1 MGGGGG
7 GFFAREGGGGGGGFL
22 AFVFI
27 PFSVDE
33 LALRDGALP
42 SDVAGE
48 AALSPKYL
56 SGLLVLLL

>member
-22 AFVFI
+22 ALVLI
-27 PFSVDE
+27 LFSVDE
-33 LALRDGALP
+33 LVVREGALP

-48 AALSPKYL
+48 AALSPKYR
-56 SGLLVLLL
+56 SGLPVLLL